1 MPKWL
6 YAIKS
11 RGLDSIEKR
20 LESIDTV
27 RNGMTNSP
35 NRPATAPRSAA
46 ATSTDSFRS
55 AHGTQVTVWNTDG
68 KHHSPDR
75 SPCGRPCSTLMPP
88 GKSILVGTVLC
99 LTGVVAIAPACV
111 TDPAPP
117 QAVRS
122 PPISFYPA
130 FDPETNIEG
139 ALPRRPKM
147 GGPGW
152 RGLRHLAVHGVLI
165 LEIETERLRE
175 IFDIAKTVIQP
186 LEDDYVE
193 VLVYFRQPGE
203 RFAARRVQWTPREGY
218 VTTDISIKA
227 RRKANQ

>member
-1 MPKWL
+1 
-6 YAIKS
+6 
-11 RGLDSIEKR
+11 
-20 LESIDTV
+20 
-27 RNGMTNSP
+27 
-35 NRPATAPRSAA
+35 
-46 ATSTDSFRS
+46 
-55 AHGTQVTVWNTDG
+55 
-68 KHHSPDR
+68 
-75 SPCGRPCSTLMPP
+75 
-88 GKSILVGTVLC
+88 
-99 LTGVVAIAPACV
+99 
-111 TDPAPP
+111 
-117 QAVRS
+117 
-122 PPISFYPA
+122 
-130 FDPETNIEG
+130 
-139 ALPRRPKM
+139 M

-203 RFAARRVQWTPREGY
+203 RFATRRVQWTPREGY